1 MAWEG
6 YLDWKGRRVWV
17 LRPAPAS
24 TRAFGEIMHVFI
36 GAKTS
41 EAVEF
46 AIELDDGGTQT
57 VRASEKGRL
66 WDFAE

>member
-1 MAWEG
+1 
-6 YLDWKGRRVWV
+6 
-17 LRPAPAS
+17 
-24 TRAFGEIMHVFI
+24 MHVFI